1 MALSVT
7 EANAISAEGSFDKT
21 LTKVVYEDC
30 ALYKKLESEGKVI
43 QDGGRDIRWSV
54 RYKELD
60 KTDWVN
66 PREAID
72 YTAVE
77 TRTEA
82 VLDWKYVL
90 GRTLLSWDERVKN
103 GGSKY
108 QKVNIVK
115 DKTAELKED
124 YYKKFAVALFASTQ
138 ATDAMASLHTIVD
151 ATTSYAGIA
160 VADVAA
166 WAATESTEAT
176 FSLYAASGISLSL
189 ADAVSA
195 ATFGKNAPNFHYT
208 TRSLQNIFES
218 KMVTYTRYED
228 VTMANMGFRNVTF
241 KGAPVIGDAFCT
253 ASHWFGLDTS
263 VLEFHVHPDFD
274 GKLTEWEELGQ
285 AGLPNAM
292 YKVMSGSLNLISKR
306 RDTHFKFT
314 ALAG

>member
-7 EANAISAEGSFDKT
+7 EANAISAEGHFDKT
-21 LTKVVYEDC
+21 LTQIVYEDSP
-30 ALYKKLESEGKVI
+30 LYKKLESEGKVI
-43 QDGGRDIRWSV
+43 QDGGRDIRWTI
-54 RYKELD
+54 RYTDLD
-60 KTDWVN
+60 KTDWVD

-82 VLDWKYVL
+82 VLQWKYVL

-108 QKVNIVK
+108 QKINIVK

-124 YYKKFAVALFASTQ
+124 YYKKFAVALFATTQ
-138 ATDAMASLHTIVD
+138 ATDAMASLHTIID

-160 VADVAA
+160 VADASR
-166 WAATESTEAT
+166 WASTESADAT
-176 FSLYAASGISLSL
+176 FSLYAASGITLSL
-189 ADAVSA
+189 ADAVA
-195 ATFGKNAPNFHYT
+195 QATFGKQAPNFHLT
-208 TRSLQNIFES
+208 TRTLQNLFES

-241 KGAPVIGDAFCT
+241 KGAPVIGDPYCT
-253 ASHWFGLDTS
+253 TKYWFGLDTS

-274 GKLTEWEELGQ
+274 GKVTEWQELGQ

-292 YKVMSGSLNLISKR
+292 YKVISGALNLVSKR